1 MRAHYARARAGG
13 RRAGADHVSL
23 VPVSDGEL
31 ILVAGALLAAG
42 IAASLLAARVRLP
55 GLLIFLT
62 VGMVIG
68 SDGTG
73 WIDFGDYEL
82 ARTIGIVSLALILFE
97 GGLTAGYEE
106 IRPVL
111 RPAIVLALGGTFLT
125 AGVTGLAAIWLF
137 ELSTLEGLLLG
148 SIISSTDGAA
158 IFALLRGS
166 TLRRPVART
175 LEGEAGLNDPVAV
188 LLVIGF
194 VEWIEEPGFGL
205 GDMAVL
211 FVMELGIGLVAGLA
225 VGWLAAK
232 GLSRVRLDSAGLYPV
247 ATLATAAL
255 AFGLAEALHGSG
267 FLAAYLAGLAL
278 GSARIPAKRTVTV
291 FHQGL
296 AWVAQIGLFLALG
309 LLVFP
314 SELGGVALKGTVL
327 ALVLVLVARPLAAFA
342 STAFDPFSAADR
354 FILGWAGLR
363 GAVPVVLATFPVI
376 DGVPHSLEFFNI
388 VFFAV
393 VISTL
398 LQGTTFEPLAKRLG
412 VTTSE
417 PALPRPLA
425 ETGTIRR
432 LGAEIVEYPVAPDDA
447 VVGHRVRE
455 LGLPRDALLSVIVRG
470 EEAVLPRGSTR
481 VEAGDRLHVVVRS
494 EVADRLAEV
503 VGRWSSGPLEG
514 AEARA
519 RESVTGSSVFTSR
532 RWEEERDGDPAYPRE
547 ILGVEVRDRLRTRR
561 DQRGALVS
569 MTDGRYAVT
578 GPTLAVG
585 GARQVQA
592 YARRR
597 LARETDDTARAWW
610 QEVIGA
616 VAR

>member
-1 MRAHYARARAGG
+1 MN
-13 RRAGADHVSL
+13 
-23 VPVSDGEL
+23 DGQL

-42 IAASLLAARVRLP
+42 IAASLLAQRVRLP
-55 GLLIFLT
+55 GLLLFLGL
-62 VGMVIG
+62 GMVIG
-68 SDGTG
+68 SDGLG
-73 WIDFGDYEL
+73 WIAFNDYEL
-82 ARTIGIVSLALILFE
+82 ARTIGIVALALILFE
-97 GGLTAGYEE
+97 GGLAAGFAE

-111 RPAIVLALGGTFLT
+111 RPAISLAVIGTFLT
-125 AGVTGLAAIWLF
+125 AAITGMAAVWLF
-137 ELSTLEGLLLG
+137 DLGLLEGLLLG
-148 SIISSTDGAA
+148 SIIASTDGAA

-166 TLRRPVART
+166 ALKRKLART
-175 LEGEAGLNDPVAV
+175 LEGEAGFNDPVAV

-194 VEWIEEPGFGL
+194 VDWIQKPDYGAA
-205 GDMAVL
+205 DMAVL
-211 FVMELGIGLVAGLA
+211 FVAELGIGAVVGIAVGGLA
-225 VGWLAAK
+225 VW
-232 GLSRVRLDSAGLYPV
+232 GLQRARLDTTGLYPV
-247 ATLATAAL
+247 ATLATAAI
-255 AFGLAEALHGSG
+255 AFGAADTLHGSG
-267 FLAAYLAGLAL
+267 FLATYVAGLAL

-296 AWVAQIGLFLALG
+296 GWVAQIAMFLALG

-314 SELGGVALKGTVL
+314 SQLGDVAIEGTLL
-327 ALVLVLVARPLAAFA
+327 ALVLVFVARPLAAFV
-342 STAFDPFSAADR
+342 STAFDRFSNADR
-354 FILGWAGLR
+354 VVLGWAGLR

-376 DGVPHSLEFFNI
+376 DNVPDAPEFFNI

-398 LQGTTFEPLAKRLG
+398 LQGSTIEPLAKRLG
-412 VTTSE
+412 ATTNE

-432 LGAEIVEYPVAPDDA
+432 LGAEIVEFPVGNEDA

-470 EEAVLPRGSTR
+470 GEAVLPRGSTR
-481 VEAGDRLHVVVRS
+481 IEAGDRLHVVVRT
-494 EVADRLAEV
+494 EVADRLRDV
-503 VGRWSSGPLEG
+503 VD
-514 AEARA
+514 
-519 RESVTGSSVFTSR
+519 
-532 RWEEERDGDPAYPRE
+532 RWEAGPVGHAPVERQPAVASAVFSSRPWDDQRDGAAAYPDT
-547 ILGVEVRDRLRTRR
+547 IDDVEVREHLRTRR
-561 DQRGALVS
+561 DRLGALVS
-569 MTDGRYAVT
+569 LVDGRYAIT

-616 VAR
+616 LAR